1 MTKAASSQCQNPN
14 PRLCQR
20 SMSKRSGRALKHPSM
35 LRRKSPKRLQPSRIV
50 FDKRCAWPLKKLL
63 RGARSIISSIM
74 VTKRKLLL
82 ARTISRGT
90 ALCLI
95 LAGLFVIGCGR
106 PSSPDSAAPVPPA
119 SENNAREVGVVLRAA
134 PNPVPGGTETGTTTI
149 TWQTGSES
157 AADIY
162 YFNGKDET
170 LFASGPRGS
179 KEATF
184 IRPGSNEFRLYNQGE
199 RKLVTQLIVT
209 MPTPAASVSGTPATP
224 AASTN
229 Q

>member
-1 MTKAASSQCQNPN
+1 M
-14 PRLCQR
+14 
-20 SMSKRSGRALKHPSM
+20 PS
-35 LRRKSPKRLQPSRIV
+35 RKSPKILQPSRIV
-50 FDKRCAWPLKKLL
+50 FDKRYMWPLKKLL
-63 RGARSIISSIM
+63 RGTRSIISSIM
-74 VTKRKLLL
+74 VTERKLLL
-82 ARTISRGT
+82 GRAISCGP

-106 PSSPDSAAPVPPA
+106 PSSPDSAAPLPPA
-119 SENNAREVGVVLRAA
+119 PENNAVVGVVLRAD
-134 PNPVPGGTETGTTTI
+134 PNPVPGGTETGKTTI

-162 YFNGKDET
+162 YINGKDET

-184 IRPGSNEFRLYNQGE
+184 IHPGSNEFRLYNQGE

-209 MPTPAASVSGTPATP
+209 MPGTASVSGTPATP